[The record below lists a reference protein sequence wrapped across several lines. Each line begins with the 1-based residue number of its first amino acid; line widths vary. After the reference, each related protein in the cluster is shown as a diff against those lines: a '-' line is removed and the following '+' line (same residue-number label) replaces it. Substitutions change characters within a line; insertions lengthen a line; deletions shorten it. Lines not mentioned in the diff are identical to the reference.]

1 MPPDECL
8 GHEKSRRRQNPVMD
22 FVHVGLLNISPVD
35 IRRLAFYRVI
45 RIYSSVTIA
54 VLTLSTT
61 RLIVLSVKVN
71 TPRVKSRST
80 VAFDA
85 RQ

>member
-1 MPPDECL
+1 
-8 GHEKSRRRQNPVMD
+8 MD
-22 FVHVGLLNISPVD
+22 FVRVGLLNISPAD
-35 IRRLAFYRVI
+35 IRRLAFYLVI

-71 TPRVKSRST
+71 TPQVKS
-80 VAFDA
+80 
-85 RQ
+85 